1 MFSTLKITTKHEM
14 SNDALWPLC
23 GWSFSITVETKRVTC
38 IMADCRTGSMANADM
53 WKQAVNQ
60 HLLPFCGTLPGVPA
74 REHPDSTR
82 ARSCHRTHS
91 CTASRRGRH
100 FFVLSVVQHQTKP
113 EKLLSIWSTYSV
125 LVHCEVLWPGVVRKT
140 EKTGNYRQANPATQ
154 TNGWKT
160 VTKNR
165 ISSHREDTLA
175 KM

>member
-14 SNDALWPLC
+14 SNDTLWPPC
-23 GWSFSITVETKRVTC
+23 GWSFSITVETKRVTV

-113 EKLLSIWSTYSV
+113 EKLLSIWSTVS
-125 LVHCEVLWPGVVRKT
+125 LS
-140 EKTGNYRQANPATQ
+140 
-154 TNGWKT
+154 T
-160 VTKNR
+160 VKYFD
-165 ISSHREDTLA
+165 HGCREDRKDGKLQTS
-175 KM
+175 KPSNSDKWMETCNKEQN